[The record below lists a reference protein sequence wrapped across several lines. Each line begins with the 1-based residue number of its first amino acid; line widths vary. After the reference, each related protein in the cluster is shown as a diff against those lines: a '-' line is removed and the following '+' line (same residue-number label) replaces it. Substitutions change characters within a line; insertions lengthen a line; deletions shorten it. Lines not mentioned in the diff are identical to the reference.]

1 MDEAYLQSVVTSLGY
16 GKELLSVKIIKDKAT
31 GLPLKYGFL
40 EFNTRDNAN
49 SFYQNYNNRIIPNTS
64 KQFKLNWAS
73 YGTSKTGS
81 GTKTGSQEI
90 QIYIGDLDP
99 SVTEHKLLEFFKSK
113 YPSAYMSKII
123 TDNSTK
129 LSKGYGFVKFT
140 NNEESVKAI
149 S

>member
-1 MDEAYLQSVVTSLGY
+1 MDESYLQSVITSLGY

-31 GLPLKYGFL
+31 GQPLKYGFL
-40 EFNTRDNAN
+40 EFNTRENASN
-49 SFYQNYNNRIIPNTS
+49 FYQNYNNRTITNTN

-73 YGTSKTGS
+73 YGTSKTNS
-81 GTKTGSQEI
+81 NVKLGSQEI
-90 QIYIGDLDP
+90 QIYIGDLDT
-99 SVTEHKLLEFFKSK
+99 SVTEHKLLDFFKSK

-140 NNEESVKAI
+140 NN
-149 S
+149 

>member
-1 MDEAYLQSVVTSLGY
+1 MDESYLQSVITSLGY
-16 GKELLSVKIIKDKAT
+16 AKDLLSIKIIKDKAT

-49 SFYQNYNNRIIPNTS
+49 NFYQNYNNRIIPNTS

-73 YGTSKTGS
+73 YGTSKSTS
-81 GTKTGSQEI
+81 NVKSSPQDI

-99 SVTEHKLLEFFKSK
+99 SVTEHKLLDLFKSR

-123 TDNSTK
+123 TDNATK
-129 LSKGYGFVKFT
+129 ISKGYGFIKFT
-140 NNEESVKAI
+140 NS
-149 S
+149 